1 MFMKLKLFFDSQKA
15 AVLTLLYGVCFFC
28 LFCFSIFSTPE
39 GKGILKRLIESYLV
53 P

>member
-15 AVLTLLYGVCFFC
+15 AVLTLVRCVFFC
-28 LFCFSIFSTPE
+28 LFCFSIFSTPD